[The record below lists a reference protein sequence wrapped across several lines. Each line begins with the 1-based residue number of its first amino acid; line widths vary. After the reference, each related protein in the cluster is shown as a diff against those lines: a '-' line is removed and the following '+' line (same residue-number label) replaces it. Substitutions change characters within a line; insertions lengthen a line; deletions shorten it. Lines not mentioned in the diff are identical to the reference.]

1 MNFDFFRPSGVIIR
15 DITPVG
21 AKKIKIRSNLVKTL
35 LDEKNWHHTVTH
47 VLNDLNAIS

>member
-21 AKKIKIRSNLVKTL
+21 AKKKNKIRSNLVKTL
-35 LDEKNWHHTVTH
+35 LDEKK
-47 VLNDLNAIS
+47 